1 MKRFFNR
8 GLPSLYPGALK
19 SSIFIL
25 LLALAIGFW
34 LYTQMIFE
42 RVKEYQKEAIRT
54 QIEVYV
60 SLIDPR
66 SNDLGQD
73 SKLVQELIRKFVLD
87 SPYKVIFSDQYNN
100 PVDQNWRNVGIDP
113 ADTSLTARHKL
124 IEIMRKMDRE
134 NKPEP
139 FTQPRLGGFR
149 TDTLAVYEMPPSR
162 FFPVMIADGSGNI
175 LYVRNMP
182 ADSSSVDLQKNIDA
196 IDAVSA
202 PVRFSR
208 ENAPQLVIH
217 GANYMGRWPLIIM
230 NKKTGNPVYWKNI
243 ANVAEDDT
251 STMAKNALIAQS
263 AVMGQTGV
271 SYTIT
276 TTYLTTI
283 YEKWF
288 LHYGDLE
295 FLFLIK
301 WLPFIQ
307 FAVIL
312 ILLIAGFIGLKSITK
327 AEQRSI
333 WVGMAKETAHQLG
346 TPISSIGGW
355 LELLKTEPDPAL
367 LEQAITEIEY
377 DTTRLT
383 RVAARFSSIGS
394 RPELQPMLVSD
405 VIEEVLD
412 YYRARVPHMGSS
424 VILESH
430 FTGPLRVM
438 GNHELLNWAFENLV
452 KNSLAAI
459 ENKKGSVTVT
469 GSMSKDFRQVI
480 LDFQDNGKGIPYP
493 DQNKVMRPGFTT
505 KKRGWGLGLSL
516 VKRIIEEYHGGR
528 IVLLESRPGLGTTFR
543 VSLPAVGNGERDEGI
558 RGKTDTKA

>member
-1 MKRFFNR
+1 MF
-8 GLPSLYPGALK
+8 PGALK
-19 SSIFIL
+19 SSIFIIL
-25 LLALAIGFW
+25 LGLAIGFW

-66 SNDLGQD
+66 ANDLGQD

-87 SPYKVIFSDQYNN
+87 SPYKVIFSDQFNN

-113 ADTSLTARHKL
+113 ADTTLAARRKL
-124 IEIMRKMDRE
+124 IDIMRKMDHE

-139 FTQPRLGGFR
+139 FTQPRLGGMR
-149 TDTLAVYEMPPSR
+149 TDTLVVYEEPPSL
-162 FFPVMIADGSGNI
+162 I
-175 LYVRNMP
+175 LPLIVTDDAGTLLYARNMP
-182 ADSSSVDLQKNIDA
+182 ADSTQAGQMQQSIDA
-196 IDAVSA
+196 IDAVSS

-208 ENAPQLVIH
+208 ENAPQLVFH
-217 GANYMGRWPLIIM
+217 GANYMGRWRIIIM
-230 NKKTGNPVYWKNI
+230 DRGTGLPVYWKNI
-243 ANVAEDDT
+243 ENVAEDDT
-251 STMAKNALIAQS
+251 SAAARRELSLQAAEMAEY
-263 AVMGQTGV
+263 GV
-271 SYTIT
+271 SNTIVSS
-276 TTYLTTI
+276 YLTTV
-283 YEKWF
+283 YEKWL

-312 ILLIAGFIGLKSITK
+312 VLLIAGFIGLKSITK

-355 LELLKTEPDPAL
+355 LELLKTDPDPAL
-367 LEQAITEIEY
+367 LEQAITEMEY
-377 DTTRLT
+377 DATRLT

-394 RPELQPMLVSD
+394 RPELQPMPVSD

-412 YYRARVPHMGSS
+412 YYRARVPRMGSS
-424 VILESH
+424 VVLESCY
-430 FTGPLRVM
+430 TGPLRVR

-459 ENKKGSVTVT
+459 ENRKGVISVTGT
-469 GSMSKDFRQVI
+469 MSKDFRQVI
-480 LDFQDNGKGIPYP
+480 LDFKDNGKGIPYP
-493 DQNKVMRPGFTT
+493 DQNKVMKPGFTT

-528 IVLLESRPGLGTTFR
+528 IVLFESRHGVGTTFR
-543 VSLPAVGNGERDEGI
+543 ITLPAVGNGEQEKR
-558 RGKTDTKA
+558 RKTGKSGSGAIPSDSALS